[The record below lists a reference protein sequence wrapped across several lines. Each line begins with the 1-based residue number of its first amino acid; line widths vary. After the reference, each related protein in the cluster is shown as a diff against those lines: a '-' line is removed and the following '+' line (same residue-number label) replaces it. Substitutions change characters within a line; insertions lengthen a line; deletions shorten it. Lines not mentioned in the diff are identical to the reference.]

1 MPISVNDQKN
11 KIKNFL
17 FNSKLIHNIFGNI
30 FITAI
35 IIVIINI
42 LIIYLNQ
49 SDDNNNGLI
58 KLIIWMT
65 ISTSIV
71 LIIHNKTIKIS
82 YEEQNKT
89 KGTEEFKEMM
99 ENNTNEIIE
108 KSGKNEIIEKDIIKF
123 LD

>member
-35 IIVIINI
+35 IIVFINI

-49 SDDNNNGLI
+49 SDDDNNGLI